1 MKRTVKHIWIFALL
15 MALAL
20 TGCSASEKELPSGWD
35 ESWVR
40 IAEYVGVEPLDGF
53 ELNESNDILSVSGL
67 YYAAWVSG
75 GGQDFVNSDGKDAV
89 VYDAQIYVLLQECR
103 GAEAAEEAVGSWIT
117 REKQSYEVGKTD
129 TKPLGA
135 QDFEILPL
143 VSRSESNPYTHG
155 TAAFAARDKWAIS
168 MELMCMDSFTGDPQ
182 TILEQFLAGFHY
194 NEE

>member
-1 MKRTVKHIWIFALL
+1 MKRIWIFALL

-20 TGCSASEKELPSGWD
+20 TGCSGAERELPPGWD

-53 ELNESNDILSVSGL
+53 ELNESNDTLSVSGL
-67 YYAAWVSG
+67 YYAAWTSG
-75 GGQDFVNSDGKDAV
+75 NGQDFVSADGSEAI
-89 VYDAQIYVLLQECR
+89 VYDAQIYVLLEECR
-103 GAEAAEEAVGSWIT
+103 SAQAAEEAVGSWIA
-117 REKQSYEVGKTD
+117 REKQSYEVDETY
-129 TKPLGA
+129 TKSLGE

-143 VSRSESNPYTHG
+143 ISGSESNPYTHG
-155 TAAFAARDKWAIS
+155 TAAFAARDKWAVS
-168 MELMCMDSFTGDPQ
+168 VEFMCSESFTEDSQ